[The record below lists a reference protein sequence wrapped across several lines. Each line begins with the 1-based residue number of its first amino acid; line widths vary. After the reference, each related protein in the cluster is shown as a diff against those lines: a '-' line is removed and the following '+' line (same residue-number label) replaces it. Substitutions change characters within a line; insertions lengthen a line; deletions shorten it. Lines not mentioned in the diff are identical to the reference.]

1 MKIVESCVQRRNTF
15 EIGFKKVTAI
25 AKKRI
30 GIEPVQAAQE
40 QMIRVH
46 KVVTDCWKIT
56 WSKRKNLGFDVE
68 QFIGVSNR
76 TMSHLSNTNA
86 IA

>member
-1 MKIVESCVQRRNTF
+1 MKIVEACVQRRNTF

-46 KVVTDCWKIT
+46 KVVTDCWKIA
-56 WSKRKNLGFDVE
+56 WSKRKNLD
-68 QFIGVSNR
+68 SMLNN
-76 TMSHLSNTNA
+76 LSAFQTGQCLTCL
-86 IA
+86 IQML